1 MNFGGHGRLSLLFWF
16 SAFFLCPNRFF
27 FFVNNSS
34 VDSGGGNPILVWWF
48 FCKWEGFPLSKPD
61 EDEIITLS
69 TEADDNEDDELV
81 RLSSVGVVAN
91 ELTLDERWARYFDGW
106 NERIGKRT
114 GREDFIQR
122 LFDNWKRF
130 MWKI

>member
-16 SAFFLCPNRFF
+16 SAFFLGPNRFF

-34 VDSGGGNPILVWWF
+34 VDSGGGNPILVWGF
-48 FCKWEGFPLSKPD
+48 FCEWEGFPLTKPE
-61 EDEIITLS
+61 EDEVSILS
-69 TEADDNEDDELV
+69 REDDDNEDDELV